1 MPSSR
6 RRSGVVIVALVL
18 ALAGCGSGDANDSG
32 DAKSSGDAKP
42 AAPTGSDP
50 VAWVGAFCGGL
61 SGVITGAAAVGKAE
75 ATPQG
80 QKDGLLAFAD
90 SSQRAMADTAR
101 NLEQVGPPKIND
113 GKRIHDTVVSF
124 FKTAA
129 ESVAGQRAKLAEL
142 DPNDPE
148 FVNKLSR
155 LAGPDLGAA
164 SAQVQQLTSNQEL
177 LPAFR
182 SAPECQR
189 LGSPS

>member
-1 MPSSR
+1 MPATR
-6 RRSGVVIVALVL
+6 RRSGVVILALVL
-18 ALAGCGSGDANDSG
+18 ALAGCGSGDAKDT
-32 DAKSSGDAKP
+32 GDAKP
-42 AAPTGSDP
+42 APPKGADP

-61 SGVITGAAAVGKAE
+61 SGVIAGAAEIGKAQ

-101 NLEQVGPPKIND
+101 GLEQVGSPGIND
-113 GKRIHDTVVSF
+113 GKRIHDTVVTF

-129 ESVAGQRAKLAEL
+129 DSVAGQRAKLAQL

-148 FVNKLSR
+148 FVQKLSG
-155 LAGPDLGAA
+155 LSGPDLGAA

-177 LPAFR
+177 MPAFR
-182 SAPECQR
+182 AAPECQK
-189 LGSPS
+189 LGTGGQR